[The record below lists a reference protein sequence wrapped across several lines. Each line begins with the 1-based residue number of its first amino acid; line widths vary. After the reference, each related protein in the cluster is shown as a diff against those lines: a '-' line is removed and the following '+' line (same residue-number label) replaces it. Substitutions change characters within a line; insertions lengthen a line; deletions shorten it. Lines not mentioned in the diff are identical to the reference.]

1 MDHSTYVLRLDRG
14 KRETREHLIF
24 GNRRYRHGYLFFI
37 FGSSS
42 YQLVLLSYAKS
53 TLVSSTL
60 SFHVSFHVRIHEGPA
75 RDLLLKHD
83 AQHVLDIAGLALASD
98 ARQAVRRV
106 AEMLRRE
113 H

>member
-37 FGSSS
+37 FGSSL
-42 YQLVLLSYAKS
+42 YQLVLLSYAK
-53 TLVSSTL
+53 
-60 SFHVSFHVRIHEGPA
+60 F
-75 RDLLLKHD
+75 LKHD